1 MGKIRVYELAKELEM
16 ESKDVIRRLGK
27 MGAEVKNHMSTVD
40 DEYVRMLRDI
50 ARPKLILEQ
59 KNADTTEKPAE
70 EKKSVKDVK
79 HTAPAKETK
88 PQEKSAQK
96 QDAEKEPTSAA
107 PAEKVEEAP
116 PAENKQETEKEKV
129 EAEKTEETTARPSQQ
144 GAPVKPEQPRQQ
156 GVFAKPE
163 QPRQQGVFAK
173 QNQPRQQGVFA
184 KSDQPRQQGVFA
196 KQNRNRN
203 DRNGNRYNNDKQGGQ
218 RSDNRNGGQGQ
229 QNRGRFDNRNGGG
242 QNRDGQNR
250 YQNRDGQ
257 NRYQNKDGQNRSDN
271 RYQNRDGQNRFDN
284 RYQNRDGR
292 PDNRYQ
298 NKDGQNRPD
307 NRFQNKN
314 NGRPQN
320 NNQNTHRDRDHGFGA
335 VPPPPD
341 AVKPQEKKDSRRFE
355 QKKKNNTY
363 DSRKKD
369 MERNSFEGN
378 MYRKNP
384 KQNQKKKNAH
394 KEEMPP
400 VLPKTVVIG
409 ETVIISEFAKA
420 MSKTAAELIK
430 ALMGLGFMATVNQE
444 IDAETASILGE
455 EFGITVEVKVD
466 DKMEILV
473 DEEDDESTLE
483 ERPPII
489 TVMGHVDHGKTSLLD
504 AIRNTNVTAREAGGI
519 TQHIGAYQV
528 EISGRKIT
536 FLDTPGHEA
545 FTEMRA
551 RGAQVTDI
559 AILVVAADDGVMPQ
573 TVEAINHAKAAGV
586 PIIVAINKID
596 KPGAN
601 IDRIRQELV
610 EYELVPEEWGGN
622 TIMAPISAKK
632 EEGIE
637 ELLEMVLLVAD
648 MQELKSN
655 PNRNARGTV
664 IESKLDKGRGPVATV
679 LVQKGTLKIGDILVC
694 GTEFAKVRAMV
705 DEKGRRAKAAKPS
718 MPVEV
723 LGFSDV
729 PPAGEIFVC
738 VDNEKD
744 ARYIAEHNAREKR
757 EHDMDKTAMVS
768 LDDLFRQI
776 SEGAVKDLNIVLKAD
791 VHGSVEALTQ
801 SITNLSTDEVR
812 VNIIHKG
819 VGAIVE
825 TDVMLA
831 EASNALIIGFNVRP
845 DAHTKRAAEKA
856 GIQILMYRVIY
867 EAIDSIK
874 AAMSGLLDPE
884 FKEVIVGHVEV
895 RDVIKV
901 PKVGAVAGCYVVE
914 GKVTRS
920 AQARVLRNGIVIHEG
935 NIASLRRFKDDV
947 KEVQTGYECGICI
960 EDYNDVKIEDQIEIF
975 DMVETKRSI
984 D

>member
-1 MGKIRVYELAKELEM
+1 MGKIRVYELAKELDM

-27 MGAEVKNHMSTVD
+27 MGAEVKNHMSTVED
-40 DEYVRMLRDI
+40 KYVQMLRDI
-50 ARPKLILEQ
+50 MRPKLILEQ
-59 KNADTTEKPAE
+59 KSAEHPSKPEHTESA
-70 EKKSVKDVK
+70 VKN
-79 HTAPAKETK
+79 HTAAPEKTK
-88 PQEKSAQK
+88 PQEESAV
-96 QDAEKEPTSAA
+96 KESAHKAPVSAA
-107 PAEKVEEAP
+107 PAEQVKKAPEA
-116 PAENKQETEKEKV
+116 EETEAAVK
-129 EAEKTEETTARPSQQ
+129 KTVTSA
-144 GAPVKPEQPRQQ
+144 AEQPRQQ
-156 GVFAKPE
+156 GVFAKSN

-173 QNQPRQQGVFA
+173 GNQPRQQGVFA

-203 DRNGNRYNNDKQGGQ
+203 DRNGNRNAGGDRQGNGGQ
-218 RSDNRNGGQGQ
+218 RYDNRNGAQGQNRGRYDNRNGGQG
-229 QNRGRFDNRNGGG
+229 RPDNRN
-242 QNRDGQNR
+242 QNRDGQRPDNR
-250 YQNRDGQ
+250 FQNRDGQ
-257 NRYQNKDGQNRSDN
+257 RPDN
-271 RYQNRDGQNRFDN
+271 RFQNRDGQ
-284 RYQNRDGR
+284 
-292 PDNRYQ
+292 
-298 NKDGQNRPD
+298 RPD
-307 NRFQNKN
+307 NRFQNKDGHN
-314 NGRPQN
+314 KSNRPQN
-320 NNQNTHRDRDHGFGA
+320 NNQNFNRDRDRGFGA

-341 AVKPQEKKDSRRFE
+341 AVKPQEKKDSRRYE
-355 QKKKNNTY
+355 QKKKNNAY

-369 MERNSFEGN
+369 FERKGFEGN

-384 KQNQKKKNAH
+384 KQNGKKKNTH

-400 VLPKTVVIG
+400 VVPKTVVIG
-409 ETVIISEFAKA
+409 ETVIISELAKA

-444 IDAETASILGE
+444 IDAETATILGE

-473 DEEDDESTLE
+473 DEEDDESTLV
-483 ERPPII
+483 ERPPIV

-573 TVEAINHAKAAGV
+573 TVEAINHAKAAEV

-601 IDRIRQELV
+601 PDKIRQELT
-610 EYELVPEEWGGN
+610 EYELLDEEWGGN
-622 TIMAPISAKK
+622 TIMVPISAKK

-637 ELLEMVLLVAD
+637 NLLEMVLLVAD

-655 PNRNARGTV
+655 PDRSARGTV

-679 LVQKGTLKIGDILVC
+679 LVQKGTLHVGDILVC
-694 GTEFAKVRAMV
+694 GTESCKVRAMV
-705 DEKGRRAKAAKPS
+705 DDKGRRTKLAKPS
-718 MPVEV
+718 TPVEV

-744 ARYIAEHNAREKR
+744 ARYIADHNAQEKR
-757 EHDMDKTAMVS
+757 AHDMDKTAMVS

-791 VHGSVEALTQ
+791 VHGSVEALSQ

-856 GIQILMYRVIY
+856 GVQILMYRVIY

-901 PKVGAVAGCYVVE
+901 PKVGAVAGCYVVD
-914 GKVTRS
+914 GKVTRNS
-920 AQARVLRNGIVIHEG
+920 KARVLRNGIVIHEG

-947 KEVQTGYECGICI
+947 KEVQTGFECGICI
-960 EDYNDVKIEDQIEIF
+960 EDYNDVKIEDQIEIY

-984 D
+984 

>member
-1 MGKIRVYELAKELEM
+1 MGKIRVYELAKELDM

-27 MGAEVKNHMSTVD
+27 MGAEVKNHMSTVED
-40 DEYVRMLRDI
+40 KHVQMLRDI
-50 ARPKLILEQ
+50 MRPKLILEQ
-59 KNADTTEKPAE
+59 KNAE
-70 EKKSVKDVK
+70 
-79 HTAPAKETK
+79 HTAKQETAEAAPKEHAAAPEKTK
-88 PQEKSAQK
+88 PQEESAVKDSVQK
-96 QDAEKEPTSAA
+96 TPVSAA
-107 PAEKVEEAP
+107 PAEQVKKAPESEEN
-116 PAENKQETEKEKV
+116 EV
-129 EAEKTEETTARPSQQ
+129 
-144 GAPVKPEQPRQQ
+144 PVKKAVTPASEQPRQQ
-156 GVFAKPE
+156 GVFAKSN

-173 QNQPRQQGVFA
+173 NNQPRQQGVFA

-203 DRNGNRYNNDKQGGQ
+203 DNRGGNRNANGDRQGNGGQ
-218 RSDNRNGGQGQ
+218 RYDNRNGGQGQ
-229 QNRGRFDNRNGGG
+229 NRGRYDNRNGGQGRPDNRG
-242 QNRDGQNR
+242 QNRDGQRPDNR
-250 YQNRDGQ
+250 FQNRDGQ
-257 NRYQNKDGQNRSDN
+257 
-271 RYQNRDGQNRFDN
+271 
-284 RYQNRDGR
+284 R
-292 PDNRYQ
+292 PDNRFQ
-298 NKDGQNRPD
+298 NRDGQNRPD
-307 NRFQNKN
+307 NRFQNKDGHSKN
-314 NGRPQN
+314 NRPQN
-320 NNQNTHRDRDHGFGA
+320 NNQNFNRDRDRGFGA

-341 AVKPQEKKDSRRFE
+341 AVKPQEKKDSRRYE

-369 MERNSFEGN
+369 FERKGFEGN

-384 KQNQKKKNAH
+384 KQNGKKKNTH

-400 VLPKTVVIG
+400 VVPKTVVIG
-409 ETVIISEFAKA
+409 ETVIISELAKA

-444 IDAETASILGE
+444 IDAETATILGE

-473 DEEDDESTLE
+473 DEEDDESTLV
-483 ERPPII
+483 ERPPIV

-573 TVEAINHAKAAGV
+573 TVEAINHAKAAEV

-601 IDRIRQELV
+601 PDKIRQELT
-610 EYELVPEEWGGN
+610 EYELLDEEWGGN
-622 TIMAPISAKK
+622 TIMVPISAKK

-637 ELLEMVLLVAD
+637 NLLEMVLLVAD

-655 PNRNARGTV
+655 PDRSARGTV

-679 LVQKGTLKIGDILVC
+679 LVQKGTLHVGDILVC
-694 GTEFAKVRAMV
+694 GTESCKVRAMV
-705 DEKGRRAKAAKPS
+705 DDKGRRTKLAKPS
-718 MPVEV
+718 TPVEV

-744 ARYIAEHNAREKR
+744 ARYIADHNAQEKR
-757 EHDMDKTAMVS
+757 AHDMDKTAMVS

-791 VHGSVEALTQ
+791 VHGSVEALSQ
-801 SITNLSTDEVR
+801 SIMNLSTDEVR

-856 GIQILMYRVIY
+856 GVQILMYRVIY

-901 PKVGAVAGCYVVE
+901 PKVGAVAGCYVVD
-914 GKVTRS
+914 GKVNRNS
-920 AQARVLRNGIVIHEG
+920 KARVLRNGIVIHEG

-947 KEVQTGYECGICI
+947 KEVQTGFECGICI
-960 EDYNDVKIEDQIEIF
+960 EDYNDVKIEDQIEIYE
-975 DMVETKRSI
+975 MVETKRSI
-984 D
+984 

>member
-1 MGKIRVYELAKELEM
+1 MGKIRVYELAKELGM

-40 DEYVRMLRDI
+40 EKHEQMLRDI
-50 ARPKLILEQ
+50 VRPKLILEQ
-59 KNADTTEKPAE
+59 KEQQKEQKETEAVHPKKTAKDQPAAGAKKERHTEKTQKEQPQKVESKEVKAKAKPAAAP
-70 EKKSVKDVK
+70 EKEKTETLPKQPEKGEVSQK
-79 HTAPAKETK
+79 TAP
-88 PQEKSAQK
+88 
-96 QDAEKEPTSAA
+96 AA
-107 PAEKVEEAP
+107 PAEDVKKETVKK
-116 PAENKQETEKEKV
+116 AEDKKDKEKTAPKV
-129 EAEKTEETTARPSQQ
+129 QTNTVPEK
-144 GAPVKPEQPRQQ
+144 KPAAEQPRQQ
-156 GVFAKPE
+156 GVFAKPN

-173 QNQPRQQGVFA
+173 GNHPRQQGVFA

-196 KQNRNRN
+196 KDNRNKR
-203 DRNGNRYNNDKQGGQ
+203 DRNQNGRN
-218 RSDNRNGGQGQ
+218 DNRNGQNRDRNQGGNRGDGRFQNNRGGQGGPRPDNRGENRGDRRNDNRNDGRFQNNRGGQ
-229 QNRGRFDNRNGGG
+229 QNRGG
-242 QNRDGQNR
+242 QNRDRNQGG
-250 YQNRDGQ
+250 NRD
-257 NRYQNKDGQNRSDN
+257 RER
-271 RYQNRDGQNRFDN
+271 
-284 RYQNRDGR
+284 
-292 PDNRYQ
+292 
-298 NKDGQNRPD
+298 
-307 NRFQNKN
+307 
-314 NGRPQN
+314 
-320 NNQNTHRDRDHGFGA
+320 GFGA
-335 VPPPPD
+335 VPPPPEMKSGD
-341 AVKPQEKKDSRRFE
+341 NKKDSRRFE
-355 QKKKNNTY
+355 QKKKNNNAY

-369 MERNSFEGN
+369 MERRGMEGN

-384 KQNQKKKNAH
+384 KHNTKKKAPR

-400 VLPKTVVIG
+400 VVPKTVVIG
-409 ETVIISEFAKA
+409 ETVIISELAKA

-430 ALMGLGFMATVNQE
+430 ALMGLGYMATVNQE
-444 IDAETASILGE
+444 IDAETATILGE

-473 DEEDDESTLE
+473 DDEDDESTLE
-483 ERPPII
+483 ARPPIV

-504 AIRNTNVTAREAGGI
+504 AIRNTNVIAREAGGI

-528 EISGRKIT
+528 EINGRKIT

-586 PIIVAINKID
+586 PIVVAINKID

-601 IDRIRQELV
+601 VDKIRQELM
-610 EYELVPEEWGGN
+610 EYELVDEEWGGN
-622 TIMAPISAKK
+622 TIMVPISAKK
-632 EEGIE
+632 EQGIE
-637 ELLEMVLLVAD
+637 TLLEMILLVAD
-648 MQELKSN
+648 VQELKSN

-679 LVQKGTLKIGDILVC
+679 LVQKGTLHVGDILVC

-705 DEKGRRAKAAKPS
+705 DEKGRRTKAAYPS

-738 VDNEKD
+738 VNEEKD
-744 ARYIAEHNAREKR
+744 ARYIAEHNSREKR
-757 EHDMDKTAMVS
+757 EQDMDKTAMVS

-776 SEGAVKDLNIVLKAD
+776 SEGSVKDLNIVLKAD
-791 VHGSVEALTQ
+791 VHGSVEALSQ
-801 SITNLSTDEVR
+801 SIQNLSTDEVR

-825 TDVMLA
+825 TDVKLA

-845 DAHTKRAAEKA
+845 DAHTKREAESV
-856 GIQILMYRVIY
+856 GVQILMYRVIY

-884 FKEVIVGHVEV
+884 YKEVIIGHVEV

-901 PKVGAVAGCYVVE
+901 PKVGAVAGCYVVD
-914 GKVTRS
+914 GKVTRN
-920 AQARVLRNGIVIHEG
+920 AKARVLRNGIVIHEG
-935 NIASLRRFKDDV
+935 DMASLRRFKDDV

-960 EDYNDVKIEDQIEIF
+960 ENYNDIKIDDQIEIY

-984 D
+984 

>member
-1 MGKIRVYELAKELEM
+1 MGKIRVYELAKELDM

-27 MGAEVKNHMSTVD
+27 MGAEVKNHMSTVED
-40 DEYVRMLRDI
+40 KHVQMLRDI
-50 ARPKLILEQ
+50 VRPKLILEQ
-59 KNADTTEKPAE
+59 KNMEHTAKPEHPEAAHQE
-70 EKKSVKDVK
+70 HTAVQEKK
-79 HTAPAKETK
+79 K
-88 PQEKSAQK
+88 PQEDSAVKEDVQK
-96 QDAEKEPTSAA
+96 APVSAA
-107 PAEKVEEAP
+107 PAEQVKEVPAP
-116 PAENKQETEKEKV
+116 EEKEV
-129 EAEKTEETTARPSQQ
+129 NA
-144 GAPVKPEQPRQQ
+144 APVKKAVVPASEQPRQQ
-156 GVFAKPE
+156 GVFAKSN

-173 QNQPRQQGVFA
+173 SNQPRQQGVFA

-196 KQNRNRN
+196 KKNGNGN
-203 DRNGNRYNNDKQGGQ
+203 GNRNGNRSGDRQGGGQ
-218 RSDNRNGGQGQ
+218 RYDNRNGGQ
-229 QNRGRFDNRNGGG
+229 NRGRYDNRNGGSARPDNRN
-242 QNRDGQNR
+242 QSRDGQ
-250 YQNRDGQ
+250 
-257 NRYQNKDGQNRSDN
+257 RSDN
-271 RYQNRDGQNRFDN
+271 RYQNRDGQRPNN
-284 RYQNRDGR
+284 RYQNHDGQHR
-292 PDNRYQ
+292 PDNRHPNQ
-298 NKDGQNRPD
+298 DGHG
-307 NRFQNKN
+307 KN
-314 NGRPQN
+314 NRPQN
-320 NNQNTHRDRDHGFGA
+320 NNQGFNRDRDRGFGA

-341 AVKPQEKKDSRRFE
+341 AVKPQEKKDSRRYE
-355 QKKKNNTY
+355 QKKKNNAY

-369 MERNSFEGN
+369 FERKNFDGN

-384 KQNQKKKNAH
+384 KQNNKKKNVH

-400 VLPKTVVIG
+400 VVPKTVVIG
-409 ETVIISEFAKA
+409 ETVIISELAKA

-430 ALMGLGFMATVNQE
+430 TLMGLGFMATVNQE
-444 IDAETASILGE
+444 IDAETATILGE

-473 DEEDDESTLE
+473 DEEDDESTLV
-483 ERPPII
+483 ERPPIV

-528 EISGRKIT
+528 EINGRKIT

-573 TVEAINHAKAAGV
+573 TVEAINHAKAAEV

-601 IDRIRQELV
+601 PDKIRQELT
-610 EYELVPEEWGGN
+610 EYELLDEEWGGN
-622 TIMAPISAKK
+622 TVMVPISAKK

-637 ELLEMVLLVAD
+637 NLLEMVLLVAD

-655 PNRNARGTV
+655 PDRSARGTV
-664 IESKLDKGRGPVATV
+664 IESKLDRGRGPVATV
-679 LVQKGTLKIGDILVC
+679 LVQKGTLHVGDILVC
-694 GTEFAKVRAMV
+694 GTESCKVRAMV
-705 DEKGRRAKAAKPS
+705 DDKGRRTKLAKPS
-718 MPVEV
+718 TPVEV

-744 ARYIAEHNAREKR
+744 ARYIADHNAQEKR
-757 EHDMDKTAMVS
+757 AHDIDKTAMVS

-791 VHGSVEALTQ
+791 VHGSVEALSQ

-856 GIQILMYRVIY
+856 GVQILMYRVIY

-901 PKVGAVAGCYVVE
+901 PKVGAVAGCYVVD
-914 GKVTRS
+914 GKVTRNS
-920 AQARVLRNGIVIHEG
+920 KARVLRNGIVIHEG

-947 KEVQTGYECGICI
+947 KEVQTGFECGICI

-984 D
+984 

>member
-40 DEYVRMLRDI
+40 EKYEKMLRDI
-50 ARPKLILEQ
+50 VRPKLILEQ
-59 KNADTTEKPAE
+59 KEQKEQKREQKKEEAKAAHAAEQPQRRAEEKPAE
-70 EKKSVKDVK
+70 K
-79 HTAPAKETK
+79 
-88 PQEKSAQK
+88 AQK
-96 QDAEKEPTSAA
+96 ASAPRETESASRKQVAAA
-107 PAEKVEEAP
+107 PAAPKENAADEVKKAPEKQEAK
-116 PAENKQETEKEKV
+116 PAEKQES
-129 EAEKTEETTARPSQQ
+129 AARPV
-144 GAPVKPEQPRQQ
+144 PERKPASEQPRQQ
-156 GVFAKPE
+156 GVFARTDQPRQQGVFARTD

-173 QNQPRQQGVFA
+173 SNQPRQQGVFA
-184 KSDQPRQQGVFA
+184 KN
-196 KQNRNRN
+196 NRNRN
-203 DRNGNRYNNDKQGGQ
+203 DRFQGQRGDNRGGQARGRDGQNRY
-218 RSDNRNGGQGQ
+218 
-229 QNRGRFDNRNGGG
+229 QNRDGQNRG

-257 NRYQNKDGQNRSDN
+257 NRYQNRDGQARGGDN
-271 RYQNRDGQNRFDN
+271 RHQNRDNQQNR
-284 RYQNRDGR
+284 GR
-292 PDNRYQ
+292 
-298 NKDGQNRPD
+298 GQGGGQG
-307 NRFQNKN
+307 FQ
-314 NGRPQN
+314 
-320 NNQNTHRDRDHGFGA
+320 RDRGFGS

-341 AVKPQEKKDSRRFE
+341 VKAPDKKDSRRFE
-355 QKKKNNTY
+355 QKKKNNSY

-369 MERNSFEGN
+369 MERRGMEGN
-378 MYRKNP
+378 MYRNRP
-384 KQNQKKKNAH
+384 NRPKKKNAR

-400 VLPKTVVIG
+400 VVPKTVVIG
-409 ETVIISEFAKA
+409 ETVIISELAKA

-444 IDAETASILGE
+444 IDAETATILGE

-483 ERPPII
+483 ERPPIV

-504 AIRNTNVTAREAGGI
+504 AIRNTNVIAKEAGGI

-528 EISGRKIT
+528 EINGRKIT

-573 TVEAINHAKAAGV
+573 TIEAINHAKAADV
-586 PIIVAINKID
+586 PIVVAINKID

-601 IDRIRQELV
+601 VDKIRQELM
-610 EYELVPEEWGGN
+610 EYELVDEEWGGS
-622 TIMAPISAKK
+622 TIMVPISAKK

-637 ELLEMVLLVAD
+637 NLLEMVLLVAD

-679 LVQKGTLKIGDILVC
+679 LVQKGTLHVGDILVC

-705 DEKGRRAKAAKPS
+705 DEKGRRTKAARPS

-738 VDNEKD
+738 VDEEKD

-791 VHGSVEALTQ
+791 VHGSVEALSQ
-801 SITNLSTDEVR
+801 SIQNLSTDEVR

-819 VGAIVE
+819 VGAIVD
-825 TDVMLA
+825 TDVKLA

-845 DAHTKRAAEKA
+845 DAHTKRAAEAA
-856 GIQILMYRVIY
+856 GVEILMYRVIY

-884 FKEVIVGHVEV
+884 YKEVIVGHVEV

-901 PKVGAVAGCYVVE
+901 PKVGAVAGCYVVD
-914 GKVTRS
+914 GKVTRN
-920 AQARVLRNGIVIHEG
+920 AKARVLRNGIVIHEG
-935 NIASLRRFKDDV
+935 DMASLRRFKDDV

-960 EDYNDVKIEDQIEIF
+960 EDYNDIKIEDQIEIY
-975 DMVETKRSI
+975 DLVETKRSI
-984 D
+984 

>member
-1 MGKIRVYELAKELEM
+1 MGKIRVYELAKELDM

-27 MGAEVKNHMSTVD
+27 MGAEVKNHMSTVED
-40 DEYVRMLRDI
+40 KYVQMLRDI
-50 ARPKLILEQ
+50 MRPKLILEQ
-59 KNADTTEKPAE
+59 KSAEHPSKPEHTESA
-70 EKKSVKDVK
+70 VKN
-79 HTAPAKETK
+79 HTAAPEKTK
-88 PQEKSAQK
+88 PQEESAV
-96 QDAEKEPTSAA
+96 KESAHKAPVSAA
-107 PAEKVEEAP
+107 PAEQVKKAPEA
-116 PAENKQETEKEKV
+116 EETEAAVK
-129 EAEKTEETTARPSQQ
+129 KTVTSA
-144 GAPVKPEQPRQQ
+144 AEQPRQQ
-156 GVFAKPE
+156 GVFAKSN

-173 QNQPRQQGVFA
+173 GNQPRQQGVFA

-203 DRNGNRYNNDKQGGQ
+203 DRNGSRNAGGDRQGNGGQ
-218 RSDNRNGGQGQ
+218 RYDNRNGAQGQNRGRYDNRNGGQG
-229 QNRGRFDNRNGGG
+229 RPDNRN
-242 QNRDGQNR
+242 QNRDGQRPDNR
-250 YQNRDGQ
+250 FQNRDGQ
-257 NRYQNKDGQNRSDN
+257 RPDN
-271 RYQNRDGQNRFDN
+271 RFQNRDGQ
-284 RYQNRDGR
+284 
-292 PDNRYQ
+292 
-298 NKDGQNRPD
+298 RPD
-307 NRFQNKN
+307 NRFQNKDGHN
-314 NGRPQN
+314 KSNRPQN
-320 NNQNTHRDRDHGFGA
+320 NNQNFNRDRDRGFGA

-341 AVKPQEKKDSRRFE
+341 AVKPQEKKDSRRYE
-355 QKKKNNTY
+355 QKKKNNAY

-369 MERNSFEGN
+369 FERKGFEGN

-384 KQNQKKKNAH
+384 KQNGKKKNTH

-400 VLPKTVVIG
+400 VVPKTVVIG
-409 ETVIISEFAKA
+409 ETVIISELAKA

-444 IDAETASILGE
+444 IDAETATILGE

-473 DEEDDESTLE
+473 DEEDDESTLV
-483 ERPPII
+483 ERPPIV

-573 TVEAINHAKAAGV
+573 TVEAINHAKAAEV

-601 IDRIRQELV
+601 PDKIRQELT
-610 EYELVPEEWGGN
+610 EYELLDEEWGGN
-622 TIMAPISAKK
+622 TIMVPISAKK

-637 ELLEMVLLVAD
+637 NLLEMVLLVAD

-655 PNRNARGTV
+655 PDRSARGTV

-679 LVQKGTLKIGDILVC
+679 LVQKGTLHVGDILVC
-694 GTEFAKVRAMV
+694 GTESCKVRAMV
-705 DEKGRRAKAAKPS
+705 DDKGRRTKLAKPS
-718 MPVEV
+718 TPVEV

-744 ARYIAEHNAREKR
+744 ARYIADHNAQEKR
-757 EHDMDKTAMVS
+757 AHDMDKTAMVS

-791 VHGSVEALTQ
+791 VHGSVEALSQ

-856 GIQILMYRVIY
+856 GVQILMYRVIY

-901 PKVGAVAGCYVVE
+901 PKVGAVAGCYVVD
-914 GKVTRS
+914 GKVTRNS
-920 AQARVLRNGIVIHEG
+920 KARVLRNGIVIHEG

-947 KEVQTGYECGICI
+947 KEVQTGFECGICI
-960 EDYNDVKIEDQIEIF
+960 EDYNDVKIEDQIEIY

-984 D
+984 